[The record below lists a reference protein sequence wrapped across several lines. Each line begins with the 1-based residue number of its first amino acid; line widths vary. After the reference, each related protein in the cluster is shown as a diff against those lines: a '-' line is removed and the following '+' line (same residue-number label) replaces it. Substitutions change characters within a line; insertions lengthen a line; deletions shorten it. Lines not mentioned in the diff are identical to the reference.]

1 MYGHKKSPTE
11 TSLSINRALRSR
23 LRSTV
28 RFAPQRCRFLL
39 KQQKKSGDF
48 LFLRSFS
55 TFSIKQLWFVFQP
68 LFAKFLQLL
77 AFFVD
82 GLLQLLLLL
91 AQIGQFL

>member
-1 MYGHKKSPTE
+1 MKNVSC
-11 TSLSINRALRSR
+11 
-23 LRSTV
+23 TV
-28 RFAPQRCRFLL
+28 AAQSVSNTIMVLTLQICRFLL

-91 AQIGQFL
+91 VQIGQFL